1 LHCGTASGTAVTG
14 GFEGV
19 AGTVSATMVKSG
31 VVEIVYSGGLS
42 DATPNSGAQLL
53 EVELLASDDGAVLS
67 LAPITS
73 TMSNFDVPTDG
84 AFSHVVSALSSR
96 VMSGGE
102 IPVSSV

>member
-1 LHCGTASGTAVTG
+1 VS
-14 GFEGV
+14 
-19 AGTVSATMVKSG
+19 GTVSATMVKSG
-31 VVEIVYSGGLS
+31 VVEIVYSGGALS
-42 DATPNSGAQLL
+42 DATLNSGAQLL
-53 EVELLASDDGAVLS
+53 EVELLVSDDGAVLS

-84 AFSHVVSALSSR
+84 AFSHVVSALSSK